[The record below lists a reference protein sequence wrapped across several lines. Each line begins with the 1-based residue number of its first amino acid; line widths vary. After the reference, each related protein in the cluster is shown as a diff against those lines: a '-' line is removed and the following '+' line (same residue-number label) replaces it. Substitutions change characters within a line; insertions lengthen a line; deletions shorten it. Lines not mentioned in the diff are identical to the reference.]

1 MKWSVLQL
9 EDYSDLQICNFY
21 MQDDKVFSATV
32 LFQDHAWR
40 NKVIVVKE
48 KSEHTN
54 SLLLLPQVIILCLG
68 KKIKY
73 ELE

>member
-9 EDYSDLQICNFY
+9 EDYSNLQICNFY
-21 MQDDKVFSATV
+21 MQDDKVFSATA

-40 NKVIVVKE
+40 NNVIVVKE

-54 SLLLLPQVIILCLG
+54 SLLLLPQAIILCLG